1 MLKKILHGEDK
12 WPSGKPALPAGLI
25 ICGRPGYHGPTAAPS
40 APCDAIIGLPAELTL
55 TPLADRAGLS
65 EAMLRERGQRLPDDC
80 HARPRISI
88 QESPNAEMPMVLPYV
103 SDLAAD
109 DTCRP

>member
-1 MLKKILHGEDK
+1 
-12 WPSGKPALPAGLI
+12 
-25 ICGRPGYHGPTAAPS
+25 
-40 APCDAIIGLPAELTL
+40 
-55 TPLADRAGLS
+55 
-65 EAMLRERGQRLPDDC
+65 MLRERGQRLPDDC